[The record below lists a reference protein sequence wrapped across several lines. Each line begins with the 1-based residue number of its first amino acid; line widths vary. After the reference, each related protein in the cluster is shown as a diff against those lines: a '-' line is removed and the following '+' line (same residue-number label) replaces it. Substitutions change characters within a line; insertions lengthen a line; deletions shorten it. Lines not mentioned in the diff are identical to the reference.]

1 MELHEKLIEAKV
13 AAAIAAANIPASAIV
28 GAWTTAT
35 GGGLKNVESVG
46 TVTTLEISTGIRQY
60 DTAQIP
66 TADVPVS
73 VAIATMESADPT
85 GAAFASAA
93 AAIAAIFQGWLLA
106 WGGQRVILGA
116 DVREG
121 KIAVKG
127 WLEETALGVDELVER
142 FLPDGLQECICT
154 DISRDGMLQG
164 PSFDLYPRLQEQFP
178 DVSFTVS
185 GGISSMDDIRRLDGL
200 GLRKVIAG
208 KAIYENRI
216 SLKEITQWS
225 LNASSPASM

>member
-93 AAIAAIFQGWLLA
+93 AAIAAIFQGWQDDFSAAESALSFPGFA
-106 WGGQRVILGA
+106 VTSFRMDGGSA
-116 DVREG
+116 
-121 KIAVKG
+121 
-127 WLEETALGVDELVER
+127 
-142 FLPDGLQECICT
+142 PM
-154 DISRDGMLQG
+154 RDGTSWTVVISATVG
-164 PSFDLYPRLQEQFP
+164 G
-178 DVSFTVS
+178 VFTT
-185 GGISSMDDIRRLDGL
+185 IP
-200 GLRKVIAG
+200 
-208 KAIYENRI
+208 
-216 SLKEITQWS
+216 TT
-225 LNASSPASM
+225 NAKG